1 MKESVKRAFPA
12 LFVFL
17 WSTGFIV
24 AKYIHPYSPPFAFLA
39 IRYVLA
45 CSFLVAFAI
54 FSKTSLKMTRQQIW
68 YSVAVGALLH
78 VTYIGGVF
86 YGVSLGVS
94 AGISATIVSLQPV
107 LVSILAVPM
116 LGERLCA
123 AQIIGLL
130 MGVVGVALLLL
141 PKVFQGDTSALFD
154 PKGIAAC
161 VIALVGTTGGYL
173 VQKRSGNIPFVPGT
187 AMQFG
192 FSALAF
198 TLLSVSTERPVVIDW
213 SYQFFMA
220 LAWIVFALSLGSIF
234 ILYYLLRHGS
244 AGSVSSLYYLV
255 PPSSALMGYFLFGE
269 HIGATGL
276 IGMALAAC
284 GVALVMRQ
292 ASN

>member
-1 MKESVKRAFPA
+1 MKDSLKRAFPA

-39 IRYVLA
+39 IRYWLA
-45 CSFLVAFAI
+45 CAFLVGVAYFT
-54 FSKTSLKMTRQQIW
+54 KTSLKMTRTQVL
-68 YSVAVGALLH
+68 YSIAVGALLH

-107 LVSILAVPM
+107 LVSIIAVPM
-116 LGERLCA
+116 LGERLRA
-123 AQIIGLL
+123 IQIIGLI

-141 PKVFQGDTSALFD
+141 PNVFKGDTSSLFAAGGIISCVVALF
-154 PKGIAAC
+154 
-161 VIALVGTTGGYL
+161 GTTGGYL
-173 VQKRSGNIPFVPGT
+173 VQKRSGSIPFVPGT
-187 AMQFG
+187 ALQFG

-198 TLLSVSTERPVVIDW
+198 TFLAAGTERPITIDW
-213 SYQFFMA
+213 SAQFFFA

-255 PPSSALMGYFLFGE
+255 PPSSAVMGYFLFGE
-269 HIGATGL
+269 RIGATGL
-276 IGMALAAC
+276 VGMALAAC

-292 ASN
+292 ASS